1 LTSWRISQGTLLN
14 LFSIILRERGIEKSF
29 KFWFTWEKRL
39 NQFAWGFLG
48 DTDGADANGD
58 GIGGV
63 GLCGRVRKLAEMGW
77 NPEPMIQIFV
87 EMPDTWKVVIAMN
100 GD

>member
-1 LTSWRISQGTLLN
+1 MN
-14 LFSIILRERGIEKSF
+14 LFSMILRERGYGEIFQILVHLGSETAYPF
-29 KFWFTWEKRL
+29 V
-39 NQFAWGFLG
+39 WGLPRA
-48 DTDGADANGD
+48 TDDADVNGD
-58 GIGGV
+58 GLKGGV
-63 GLCGRVRKLAEMGW
+63 DLYGRVRKLAEMGW

>member
-1 LTSWRISQGTLLN
+1 M
-14 LFSIILRERGIEKSF
+14 EKSF

-39 NQFAWGFLG
+39 YQFIWGFLG
-48 DTDGADANGD
+48 ATDDADANGD
-58 GIGGV
+58 GVKDGV
-63 GLCGRVRKLAEMGW
+63 GLYGRVRRLAEMGW
-77 NPEPMIQIFV
+77 KPEPMIQIFV